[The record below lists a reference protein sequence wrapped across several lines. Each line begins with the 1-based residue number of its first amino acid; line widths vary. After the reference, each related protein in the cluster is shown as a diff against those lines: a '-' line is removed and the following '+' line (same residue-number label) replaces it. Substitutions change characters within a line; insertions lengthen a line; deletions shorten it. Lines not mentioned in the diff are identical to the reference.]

1 MCCIE
6 PTFDSGLGVQLRQLM
21 CPQMPEGQIDGSN
34 LSEQGFSPRGKVA
47 GREAGLSST
56 DTACNGVHLKV

>member
-1 MCCIE
+1 
-6 PTFDSGLGVQLRQLM
+6 M